1 MKLDRP
7 ELKRSA
13 AGIIR
18 GSKPSAISVGVVYL
32 LLSIVIG
39 LLTSRLLSVNISESE
54 AMNYLQYVM
63 NGNYDYALQYI
74 DRMQPP
80 LSSILLDIILRV
92 VMSIVS
98 AGFILFLLNTIRNT
112 APCFGNLL
120 DGFGFFFK
128 IILLNLLEG
137 VFISLWSLLL
147 FFPGIIAFYRY
158 RQAIYILIDDPSKS
172 PLQCIRESKEMM
184 KGRKWELFVLDLSFI
199 GWLILASVP
208 VIGYAV
214 RVWTVPCIAMTKALY
229 YERLSKKEY
238 LPY

>member
-39 LLTSRLLSVNISESE
+39 LLTSRLMSINISETE
-54 AMNYLQYVM
+54 AMNYMQYVM

-74 DRMQPP
+74 DSMKPP
-80 LSSILLDIILRV
+80 FTSVVLDVVLRV

-120 DGFGFFFK
+120 DGFGFFLK

-137 VFISLWSLLL
+137 IFISLWSLLL
-147 FFPGIIAFYRY
+147 FFPGIIAAYRY

-172 PLQCIRESKEMM
+172 PLQCIRESKAMM
-184 KGRKWELFVLDLSFI
+184 KGHKWELFVLDLSFI
-199 GWLILASVP
+199 GWMLLAGIP

-214 RVWTVPCIAMTKALY
+214 RVWTVPYIAMTKALY
-229 YERLSKKEY
+229 YERLKNGAY
-238 LPY
+238 LPA